1 MAITLSGLISGV
13 DWRSLVDQLIE
24 LERAPQTRL
33 RNEQTALSRRSD
45 AYNNLINELLTL
57 QTKARA
63 LAQGGLFQQRLATAA
78 DSSVVTATAA
88 TATPTGPYSISISQ
102 LATAARQV
110 GAANIGARLS
120 DTSDVSAVVLADAPL
135 ATPITAGT
143 FTVNGATI
151 TISTTDT
158 LQQVFD
164 KISDATG
171 GAVTASYNPTTDRIE
186 LNSSAPIQLG
196 SAADTSN
203 FLRVTRLTQN
213 GTGSVT
219 STLPLG
225 VVNQSVALQN
235 ANFATAISDG
245 GSGAGEFVINGVSI
259 SFNVATDTLADVL
272 ARINNS
278 AAGVL
283 AQYDPIQD
291 RVVLTNK
298 TTGNVA
304 MHLADVTGNFL
315 EATGLL
321 ASAGGSFVA
330 GQDLVY
336 TLNGSAPLTSRSN
349 AITAESHG
357 ISGLTITALTTG
369 TTTVTVTADPTPAR
383 AAIEEFVAQYNK
395 VQSLIASATATAS
408 SATGTTTNGVLAG
421 DRDVA
426 ALANELR
433 RLVFGEVTGL
443 SGSITRLDQLGY
455 STNGNDDTLSLRD
468 AAQLTEQL
476 ASRLGD
482 VAEFFGHASAGLA
495 KQVDSF
501 LERQAGD
508 NGYLLSRQTTF
519 TTQRNRLEE
528 QIAAMERA
536 VQANRERLIQ
546 SFIAME
552 RAQAQI
558 QRQLQFLQQRFG
570 DNRV

>member
-1 MAITLSGLISGV
+1 M
-13 DWRSLVDQLIE
+13 
-24 LERAPQTRL
+24 
-33 RNEQTALSRRSD
+33 
-45 AYNNLINELLTL
+45 
-57 QTKARA
+57 
-63 LAQGGLFQQRLATAA
+63 
-78 DSSVVTATAA
+78 
-88 TATPTGPYSISISQ
+88 
-102 LATAARQV
+102 
-110 GAANIGARLS
+110 
-120 DTSDVSAVVLADAPL
+120 
-135 ATPITAGT
+135 
-143 FTVNGATI
+143 
-151 TISTTDT
+151 
-158 LQQVFD
+158 
-164 KISDATG
+164 
-171 GAVTASYNPTTDRIE
+171 
-186 LNSSAPIQLG
+186 
-196 SAADTSN
+196 
-203 FLRVTRLTQN
+203 
-213 GTGSVT
+213 T

-259 SFNVATDTLADVL
+259 SFNVGTDTLADVL

-369 TTTVTVTADPTPAR
+369 TTTVTVTADPTPAG

-426 ALANELR
+426 ALASELR

-443 SGSITRLDQLGY
+443 SGSITRLD
-455 STNGNDDTLSLRD
+455 
-468 AAQLTEQL
+468 
-476 ASRLGD
+476 
-482 VAEFFGHASAGLA
+482 
-495 KQVDSF
+495 
-501 LERQAGD
+501 
-508 NGYLLSRQTTF
+508 
-519 TTQRNRLEE
+519 
-528 QIAAMERA
+528 
-536 VQANRERLIQ
+536 
-546 SFIAME
+546 
-552 RAQAQI
+552 
-558 QRQLQFLQQRFG
+558 
-570 DNRV
+570 